1 MLERRHFIAGSAAL
15 ASFGASASAQGA
27 TAMYGLIGKMLVAP
41 GKRDEVV
48 AVLLAGTDEMPGC
61 LSYIVAEDPADPN
74 AIWIT
79 EVWDSE
85 TSHQGSLKLPAV
97 QAAISKARPMITGF
111 GERFVTTPRGGV
123 GLPGS

>member
-1 MLERRHFIAGSAAL
+1 
-15 ASFGASASAQGA
+15 
-27 TAMYGLIGKMLVAP
+27 MYGLIGKMLIAP

-48 AVLLAGTDEMPGC
+48 ALLLDGTGAMPGC

-85 TSHQGSLKLPAV
+85 ASHQGSLTLPAV

-111 GERFVTTPRGGV
+111 GERFVTALRGGV
-123 GLPGS
+123 GLLRA